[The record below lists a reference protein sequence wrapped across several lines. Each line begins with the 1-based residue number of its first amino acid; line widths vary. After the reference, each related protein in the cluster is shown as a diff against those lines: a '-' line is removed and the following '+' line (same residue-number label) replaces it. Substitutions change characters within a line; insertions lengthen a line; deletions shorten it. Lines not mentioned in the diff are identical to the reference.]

1 MKFNPDLHHRQNIRL
16 EDYDY
21 SSNGAYFV
29 TICTAQRLHLF
40 GEIIDLNMQ
49 LNDFGQIAQN
59 CWLELPNHFPKLV
72 VDEFVVMPNHVHGVV
87 FIQSEQNDVPVGA
100 RRPCP
105 KVRFMVKRH
114 ALPLQTQ
121 AAFGKLQKGSLGAI
135 VGSFKS
141 AVTKRINEARGRPGE
156 VVWQQNYFDRIVRSD
171 EQLIAAR
178 AYVVNNPLGW
188 ALDVLNSEVL
198 Q

>member
-1 MKFNPDLHHRQNIRL
+1 MKQDFHRQSIRL
-16 EDYDY
+16 EKYDY

-40 GEIIDLNMQ
+40 GEIVNATMQ
-49 LNDFGQIAQN
+49 LHDFGKIAHD
-59 CWLELPNHFPKLV
+59 CWLELPNHFPQILL
-72 VDEFVVMPNHVHGVV
+72 DEFVVMPNHVHGIVL
-87 FIQSEQNDVPVGA
+87 IQSEQDVVPVGA

-114 ALPLQTQ
+114 ALPLPTQ

-141 AVTKRINEARGRPGE
+141 VVTKRINQARGAAGE
-156 VVWQQNYFDRIVRSD
+156 SLWQRNYYDRIIRSE
-171 EQLIAAR
+171 EQLMAAR
-178 AYVVNNPLGW
+178 AYIENNPLNW
-188 ALDVLNSEVL
+188 ALDELNSEVL